1 MNMNEL
7 QKIAGLLIFAIG
19 AFGIFYHFS
28 QQFLDW
34 LRFQSVG
41 NRDYIVEKLA
51 LMFVETPAERILIYM
66 FAFSIGLGAV
76 FFFLFLPNLG
86 PAILFGVVG
95 TVAGWKLPR
104 PIVDY
109 LFKKRVQKF
118 VLQMVDGL
126 GLMANGLKSGLSL
139 VQALN
144 LVVQEMPNPMKQEF
158 ALVLNENKLGVS
170 LEDAFNNLARR
181 VPAEDVEMFVT
192 SINILKET
200 GGNLAETFE
209 TIVLTLRER
218 IKIEAKIAAMVQ
230 QGFLQGM
237 IVMAVPPLLGVVI
250 SQSDPEFMEPL
261 LTTPV
266 GWAILLVILGLE
278 VVGFFVIMRIIKI
291 EV

>member
-1 MNMNEL
+1 MEL
-7 QKIAGLLIFAIG
+7 QKVAGLLIFAG
-19 AFGIFYHFS
+19 AAFGLSYHFS
-28 QQFLDW
+28 QRFLDW
-34 LRFQSVG
+34 LRFQSLG
-41 NRDYIVEKLA
+41 NRDYIVERLT
-51 LMFVETPAERILIYM
+51 LMFVETPAERILLYM
-66 FAFSIGLGAV
+66 FLLSFGLGTIV
-76 FFFLFLPNLG
+76 FFVFLPNLV
-86 PAILFGVVG
+86 PAILFGVIA
-95 TVAGWKLPR
+95 TIIGWKLPR
-104 PIVDY
+104 PIVDF
-109 LFKKRVQKF
+109 LFKRRVQKF

-170 LEDAFNNLARR
+170 LEDAFNNLSRR

-218 IKIEAKIAAMVQ
+218 IKIEAKISAMVQ

-278 VVGFFVIMRIIKI
+278 VLGFFVIMRIIKI